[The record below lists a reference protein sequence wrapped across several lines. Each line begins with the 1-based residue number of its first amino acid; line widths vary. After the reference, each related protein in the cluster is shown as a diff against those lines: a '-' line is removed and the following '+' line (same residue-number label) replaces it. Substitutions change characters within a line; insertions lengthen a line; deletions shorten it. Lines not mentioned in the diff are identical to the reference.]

1 MHSNSLK
8 NSSVMHICDFCKAQ
22 GLLDQTI
29 FNHEGWYYCQNCLAE
44 LSKISKRLQQKQE
57 QPSLF

>member
-1 MHSNSLK
+1 MK
-8 NSSVMHICDFCKAQ
+8 TQFAKIVSVTLVCDFCKAQ
-22 GLLDQTI
+22 GFLDQII

-44 LSKISKRLQQKQE
+44 LSKISKSLYQKAH

>member
-1 MHSNSLK
+1 MKTQFAK
-8 NSSVMHICDFCKAQ
+8 NVSVMQVCDFCKSH
-22 GLLDQTI
+22 GLLDQVI

-44 LSKISKRLQQKQE
+44 LSKLSKRLQQKSE